1 MSRIK
6 IGVVT
11 AYFPKI
17 SMAEVELRYD
27 LFAGEYITIGDHRT
41 KVNYLQIENDRV
53 DKAHPGETVGIKTDF
68 VVKIGDEVCK

>member
-17 SMAEVELRYD
+17 SMIEVELSYA
-27 LFAGEYITIGDHRT
+27 LFVGERIIIGDRGT
-41 KVNYLQIENDRV
+41 KIEYLQIEHDRV
-53 DKAHPGETVGIKTDF
+53 TSAQAGELVGIKIDF
-68 VVKIGDEVCK
+68 PVKIGDEVCK